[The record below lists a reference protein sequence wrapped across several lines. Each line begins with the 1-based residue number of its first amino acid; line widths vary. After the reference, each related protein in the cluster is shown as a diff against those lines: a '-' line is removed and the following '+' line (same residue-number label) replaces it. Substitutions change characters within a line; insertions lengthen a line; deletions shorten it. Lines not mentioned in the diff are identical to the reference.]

1 MGASTNAKDTVIG
14 MRLAYGLAFPA
25 PNGKNRAELEYSRNE
40 KAKDFSWTTVKLGK
54 KAESTFKYNVKT
66 SIQNTWMV
74 NDYYNFD
81 TQTLFTPYVTASV
94 GYTKVTLEGAGK
106 GSIPVNNKTTDNN
119 IAWNLGLGVAYAVT
133 PQLSLDVGYK
143 YTNYGEIKTKHV
155 DVGSQGFAGNFVGT
169 MKAKVTSQELT
180 AGVRY
185 QF

>member
-1 MGASTNAKDTVIG
+1 MLISVVILKPIRLTTIKNNVSNMGASTNAKDTVIG

-81 TQTLFTPYVTASV
+81 TQTLFTPYVTANQSD
-94 GYTKVTLEGAGK
+94 
-106 GSIPVNNKTTDNN
+106 IRRCR
-119 IAWNLGLGVAYAVT
+119 
-133 PQLSLDVGYK
+133 QRLDPC
-143 YTNYGEIKTKHV
+143 
-155 DVGSQGFAGNFVGT
+155 Q
-169 MKAKVTSQELT
+169 Q
-180 AGVRY
+180 
-185 QF
+185 